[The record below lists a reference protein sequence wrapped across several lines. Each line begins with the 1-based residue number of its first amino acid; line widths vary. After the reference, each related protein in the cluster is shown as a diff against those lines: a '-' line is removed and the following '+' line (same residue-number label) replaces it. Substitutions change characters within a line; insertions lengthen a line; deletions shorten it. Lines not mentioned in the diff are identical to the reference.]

1 MQKALEQKFQ
11 EEEAEKEAQ
20 IAQLQHEVEKIEIK
34 HSKIIEAK
42 KAKLEKE
49 LVDLQYSIRA
59 NNKETAATQVLQ
71 FDEKNEVLSQVAA
84 LQAKVNEQIANIENL
99 KIELQEPREKLLQ
112 CDEELEAATKA
123 LHEANEEHERLE
135 KSLHKR
141 RRFFEIEN
149 AGVAKEMAEVQ
160 ELEN

>member
-1 MQKALEQKFQ
+1 M
-11 EEEAEKEAQ
+11 
-20 IAQLQHEVEKIEIK
+20 
-34 HSKIIEAK
+34 
-42 KAKLEKE
+42 
-49 LVDLQYSIRA
+49 
-59 NNKETAATQVLQ
+59 
-71 FDEKNEVLSQVAA
+71 AA
-84 LQAKVNEQIANIENL
+84 LQAKVNEQIASIENL